1 MYYKNMR
8 FKSYQVYFFL
18 PSVLTKSLIKQY
30 IYLYFV
36 VSYEKMIIF
45 ANKRK
50 NSFVG
55 RGILPV

>member
-8 FKSYQVYFFL
+8 FKSYQVYFL

-36 VSYEKMIIF
+36 VSYEKMTIF
-45 ANKRK
+45 ANKRD

>member
-1 MYYKNMR
+1 MR
-8 FKSYQVYFFL
+8 FKSYHVYFFV
-18 PSVLTKSLIKQY
+18 PSLLTKSLIKQY

-36 VSYEKMIIF
+36 ASYEKMIIF

-55 RGILPV
+55 REILPV